1 MALGDDSLGRSNF
14 AQRHGLWPAD
24 KAEAAKRA
32 LALIEQH
39 KLETVRLSFPDQ
51 HGLLRGK
58 TILAAEFAQAM
69 RNGIAMVTT
78 LLAKDTAH
86 RTVYPVFS
94 KGGGFGLDEMTGGG
108 DFVMLP
114 DPAQFRILPWA
125 PGTGW
130 VLCDIYFTNGKPVP
144 FATRNILR
152 DAVQRLRDKGF
163 DYLAGLE
170 VEFHIFKLENP
181 RLAPEDATQPAAAP
195 EVSLL
200 ARGFHYLTETRY
212 DEVEPALDLLRRNL
226 LPLGLPLR
234 SLEIEYGP
242 SQCEFTFHPG
252 VGIESADTMVLF
264 RSAAKQ
270 IARRHGYHV
279 TFMCQPALA
288 NLFPSGWHLHQ
299 SLLDRATGKNAF
311 MPETAAELLSPLG
324 RRFAAGLI
332 EHARA
337 ASVFAAPTINAYKR
351 YKPNSLAPDR
361 AAWSRDNRGVMLRV
375 IGGPGEAGT
384 RIENRIG
391 EPAANPYLYLASQI
405 LAGLDGIERGAEPPP
420 PTDTPYDN
428 AEAPP
433 LPRSL
438 MEAVAALKSDTF
450 FRAALGNGF
459 VDYIVHLKEAEI
471 ARFLATV
478 TDWEQREYFEMY

>member
-1 MALGDDSLGRSNF
+1 MPSGSDSLGRSEF
-14 AQRHGLWPAD
+14 AERHGLWSEE
-24 KAEAAKRA
+24 KAEAAERA

-39 KLETVRLSFPDQ
+39 RLETVRLSFPDQ

-58 TILAAEFAQAM
+58 SIEAAAFRSAL
-69 RNGIAMVTT
+69 RNGVAMVTT

-86 RTVYPVFS
+86 RTVYPVFT
-94 KGGGFGLDEMTGGG
+94 KGGGFGLEEMTGGG

-114 DPAQFRILPWA
+114 DPAQFRVLPWA

-130 VLCDIYFTNGKPVP
+130 VLCDIYFPNGKPVP
-144 FATRNILR
+144 FATRDVLR
-152 DAVQRLRDKGF
+152 RAAARLGEKGYDF
-163 DYLAGLE
+163 VAGLE

-181 RLAPEDATQPAAAP
+181 RLLPEDATQPAAAP

-200 ARGFHYLTETRY
+200 ARGFHYLTETRF
-212 DEVEPALDLLRRNL
+212 DEVEPALMLLRRNL
-226 LPLGLPLR
+226 VALGLPVR
-234 SLEIEYGP
+234 SFEIEYGP
-242 SQCEFTFHPG
+242 SQCEITFHPG
-252 VGIESADTMVLF
+252 AGLEPADAMVLF

-270 IARRHGYHV
+270 VARRHGYHV

-299 SLLDRATGKNAF
+299 SLRERATGRNAF
-311 MPETAAELLSPLG
+311 MPERAADLLSPLG
-324 RRFAAGLI
+324 RHFVAGLI
-332 EHARA
+332 RHARA

-351 YKPNSLAPDR
+351 YRPNSLAPDR

-375 IGGPGEAGT
+375 IGGPGEATT

-391 EPAANPYLYLASQI
+391 EPAANPYLYMASQI
-405 LAGLDGIERGAEPPP
+405 LAGLDGIARGAEPPP
-420 PTDTPYDN
+420 PTETPYDN
-428 AEAPP
+428 AAAERLP
-433 LPRSL
+433 LSL
-438 MEAVAALKSDTF
+438 MEAVAALKADAF
-450 FRAALGNGF
+450 FREALGAGF

-478 TDWEQREYFEMY
+478 TDWEQREYFELY